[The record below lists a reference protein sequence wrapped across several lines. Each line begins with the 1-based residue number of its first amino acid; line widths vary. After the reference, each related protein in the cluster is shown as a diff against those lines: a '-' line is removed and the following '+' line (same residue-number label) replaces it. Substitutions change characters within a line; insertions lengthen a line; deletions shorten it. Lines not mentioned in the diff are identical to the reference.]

1 MKTLYLDTFS
11 GASGNM
17 LLGLLL
23 DLGADKDLI
32 FNELNKLNIGKYE
45 LKLNRVD
52 KSGIDSTYFD
62 VECEQFGHGI
72 MSKIKKLTSDSA
84 HFRNLKSILQI
95 LEESHLNSKIR
106 EKAEAVFTN
115 LARAEAK
122 VHGKTL
128 HEVHFHE
135 VGAVDTII
143 DIVGCV
149 MALDNLG
156 IEKVLCGRVQT
167 GRGFIKCA
175 HGLMPIPA
183 PATAELL
190 KDIPNYPGSIEKE
203 LITPT
208 GAALLSVLVDEFTDM
223 PDNFAT
229 EKVGYGAG
237 TWDLEIPNVIRGYL
251 GELKPIATK
260 DSSSLYVLE
269 SNIDDMN
276 PQFYDHVL
284 RQILAC
290 GAQDAWITPIIM
302 KKSRPANTLSVL
314 LKQELIDTVTQVI
327 LKETTSIG
335 VRYYPVER
343 KIAERVLKPV
353 TLVSGH
359 KINIKYSYYNGELVN
374 AMPEYED
381 CLKAATELNIPLK
394 QIWLEALKL
403 S

>member
-17 LLGLLL
+17 LLGLLI
-23 DLGADKDLI
+23 DLGADR
-32 FNELNKLNIGKYE
+32 ELVLKEIEKLNIGKYE
-45 LKLNRVD
+45 IKIARVD
-52 KSGIDSTYFD
+52 KSGIDSTYLD
-62 VECEQFGHGI
+62 VDYEEFGHGLL
-72 MSKIKKLTSDSA
+72 SKIKKLTSDSA

-95 LEESHLNSKIR
+95 LESSELSPQIR
-106 EKAEAVFTN
+106 TKAEEVFTA
-115 LARAEAK
+115 LAKAEAK

-128 HEVHFHE
+128 HDVHFHE

-149 MALDNLG
+149 IALNSLG
-156 IEKVLCGRVQT
+156 VQKVLAGRVQT

-190 KDIPNYPGSIEKE
+190 KNIPNYPGSIEKE

-223 PDNFAT
+223 PDNFAV

-251 GELKPIATK
+251 GELQAAPLA
-260 DSSSLYVLE
+260 DQAALYVLE
-269 SNIDDMN
+269 SNIDDMS
-276 PQFYDHVL
+276 PQFYEHVL
-284 RQILAC
+284 RQILAA
-290 GAQDAWITPIIM
+290 GANDAWITPIIM

-314 LKQELIDTVTQVI
+314 VKQELLDTITQII
-327 LKETTSIG
+327 LRETTAIG

-343 KIAERVLKPV
+343 KIAERSFKQV
-353 TLVSGH
+353 TLASGH
-359 KINIKYSYYNGELVN
+359 KINVKYAYYNGELVN
-374 AMPEYED
+374 AMPEYDD
-381 CLKAATELNIPLK
+381 CLKVATELNIPLK
-394 QIWLEALKL
+394 QVWLEALKL
-403 S
+403 A

>member
-17 LLGLLL
+17 LLGLLI
-23 DLGADKDLI
+23 DLGADR
-32 FNELNKLNIGKYE
+32 ELVLQELAKLNIGKY
-45 LKLNRVD
+45 KIKIARVD
-52 KSGIDSTYFD
+52 KSGIDSTYLD
-62 VECEQFGHGI
+62 VEYEEFGHGLL
-72 MSKIKKLTSDSA
+72 SKIKKMTSDSA

-95 LEESHLNSKIR
+95 LEASDLNTHIR
-106 EKAEAVFTN
+106 EKATAVFTA
-115 LARAEAK
+115 LAKAEAK

-149 MALDNLG
+149 IALNSLG
-156 IEKVLCGRVQT
+156 VQKVLAGRVQT

-190 KDIPNYPGSIEKE
+190 KNIPHYPGTIEKE

-208 GAALLSVLVDEFTDM
+208 GAALLSVLVDEFTDL
-223 PDNFAT
+223 PDNFVV

-251 GELKPIATK
+251 GELQQKTAEK
-260 DSSSLYVLE
+260 NAGLYVLE
-269 SNIDDMN
+269 SNIDDLS
-276 PQFYDHVL
+276 PQFYEHVL
-284 RQILAC
+284 IKLLSC
-290 GAQDAWITPIIM
+290 GANDAWVTPIIM

-314 LKQELIDTVTQVI
+314 LPFELLDTVTQVI
-327 LKETTSIG
+327 LQETTAIG
-335 VRYYPVER
+335 VRYYPVAR
-343 KIAERVLKPV
+343 KIAERVFQQVILA
-353 TLVSGH
+353 SGH
-359 KINIKYSYYNGELVN
+359 QISIKYAYYNGTLVN

-381 CLKAATELNIPLK
+381 CLKVAKELNIPLK
-394 QIWLEALKL
+394 QVWLEALKL

>member
-17 LLGLLL
+17 LLGLLI
-23 DLGADKDLI
+23 DLGA
-32 FNELNKLNIGKYE
+32 NRELVLKEIAKLNIGKYE
-45 LKLNRVD
+45 IKITRVD
-52 KSGIDSTYFD
+52 KSGIDSTYLGVD
-62 VECEQFGHGI
+62 YEEFGHGLLN
-72 MSKIKKLTSDSA
+72 KIKKLTSDSA

-95 LEESHLNSKIR
+95 LENSDLNTEIR
-106 EKAEAVFTN
+106 SKAEAVFTA
-115 LARAEAK
+115 LAKAEAK

-149 MALDNLG
+149 IALNSLG
-156 IEKVLCGRVQT
+156 IQKVLAGRVQT

-190 KDIPNYPGSIEKE
+190 KTIPNYPGNIEKE

-208 GAALLSVLVDEFTDM
+208 GAALLSVLVDEFVDM
-223 PDNFAT
+223 PDNFAV

-251 GELKPIATK
+251 GELQANPTTSK
-260 DSSSLYVLE
+260 DELYVLE
-269 SNIDDMN
+269 SNIDDMS
-276 PQFYDHVL
+276 PQFYEHVI
-284 RQILAC
+284 RQIMAH
-290 GAQDAWITPIIM
+290 GANDAWITPIIM

-314 LKQELIDTVTQVI
+314 LKGELLDTITQII
-327 LKETTSIG
+327 LRETTAIG

-343 KIAERVLKPV
+343 KIADRSFTQVVLA
-353 TLVSGH
+353 SGH
-359 KINIKYSYYNGELVN
+359 KVNVKYSYYNGELIN
-374 AMPEYED
+374 AMPEYDD
-381 CLKAATELNIPLK
+381 CLKVATELNIPLK
-394 QIWLEALKL
+394 QVWLEAIKL
-403 S
+403 A

>member
-17 LLGLLL
+17 LLGLLI
-23 DLGADKDLI
+23 DLGADR
-32 FNELNKLNIGKYE
+32 ELVLKEISKLNIGKYE
-45 LKLNRVD
+45 IKITRAD
-52 KSGIDSTYFD
+52 KSGIDSTYLD
-62 VECEQFGHGI
+62 VDYEEFGHGLL
-72 MSKIKKLTSDSA
+72 SKIKKLTSDSA

-95 LEESHLNSKIR
+95 LESSDLGTEIR
-106 EKAEAVFTN
+106 AKAEAVFTA
-115 LARAEAK
+115 LAKAEAK

-149 MALDNLG
+149 IALNSLG
-156 IEKVLCGRVQT
+156 VQKVLAGRVQT

-190 KDIPNYPGSIEKE
+190 KTIPNYPGNIEKE

-208 GAALLSVLVDEFTDM
+208 GAALLSVLVDEFVDM
-223 PDNFAT
+223 PDNFAV

-251 GELKPIATK
+251 GELRADAGSNK
-260 DSSSLYVLE
+260 DELYVLE
-269 SNIDDMN
+269 SNIDDMS
-276 PQFYDHVL
+276 PQFYEHVI
-284 RQILAC
+284 RQIMAS
-290 GAQDAWITPIIM
+290 GANDAWITPIIM

-314 LKQELIDTVTQVI
+314 LKGELLDTITQVI
-327 LKETTSIG
+327 LRETTAIG

-343 KIAERVLKPV
+343 KIAERTFKQVALA
-353 TLVSGH
+353 SGH
-359 KINIKYSYYNGELVN
+359 KVNIKYSYYNGELIN
-374 AMPEYED
+374 AMPEYDD
-381 CLKAATELNIPLK
+381 CLKVASELNIPLK
-394 QIWLEALKL
+394 QVWLEAIKL
-403 S
+403 A